1 MKRVLF
7 SFLCL
12 SVMFSSVCFG
22 EVVIKDAYASKCV
35 QLFDEAISKVV
46 ILEKLHSKEEY
57 RKYVNN
63 FSSYDETSDRA
74 TMQCARENLWVL
86 VDELYEINTNL
97 GMKYLDQVGRIGL

>member
-1 MKRVLF
+1 MKKLFMSVL
-7 SFLCL
+7 LL
-12 SVMFSSVCFG
+12 VSVCSA

-35 QLFDEAISKVV
+35 QLFDEAISKAVT
-46 ILEKLHSKEEY
+46 LEKLHSKAEY

-63 FSSYDETSDRA
+63 FNSYDETSDRA

-86 VDELYEINTNL
+86 VDELYELNTNL